1 MHPRRS
7 YSRWRLL
14 LAAPRSGAENMARD
28 SALQARAARTGETVF
43 SIYSWTRP
51 TLSFGRHQ
59 PAAGLYDV
67 ERIRSANVDV
77 VRRPTGGRAI
87 LHDHEVTYSV
97 TAPVK
102 DAAPLRETYARINRI
117 LLDGLR
123 RLGVDVELAS
133 PAERAPAPSTR
144 PCFET
149 PGEGE
154 LVARGS
160 KLVGSAQ
167 WRDEGALLQ
176 HGSILVDDDQSS
188 LPSFAAAAAAAV
200 AGTGP
205 QSDSIP
211 RPATLHALLGRSPE
225 IAEVASAMFDA
236 VRSLEDELATEMAEE
251 EIRGDTMT
259 HIPHFLDEGWTW
271 RR

>member
-14 LAAPRSGAENMARD
+14 IAAPRSGAENMARD
-28 SALQARAARTGETVF
+28 TALQARAARTGETVF

-59 PAAGLYDV
+59 PAAGLYDMDK
-67 ERIRSANVDV
+67 IRSANIDV

-97 TAPVK
+97 TAPVQ

-117 LLDGLR
+117 LLDGLG

-133 PAERAPAPSTR
+133 PRERAPAPSMR

-154 LVARGS
+154 LVARGGNS
-160 KLVGSAQ
+160 WAAHSGGTKERCCSTARSWSMMTKLRFRYSR
-167 WRDEGALLQ
+167 WPALERGLTRRS
-176 HGSILVDDDQSS
+176 GRRRSMRCLAV
-188 LPSFAAAAAAAV
+188 LPTSRRSRRYCSTRCARSRMKRRPKWTRKSFAE
-200 AGTGP
+200 
-205 QSDSIP
+205 
-211 RPATLHALLGRSPE
+211 RP
-225 IAEVASAMFDA
+225 
-236 VRSLEDELATEMAEE
+236 
-251 EIRGDTMT
+251 
-259 HIPHFLDEGWTW
+259 
-271 RR
+271 

>member
-59 PAAGLYDV
+59 PAAGLYDI

-87 LHDHEVTYSV
+87 LHDREVTYSV
-97 TAPVK
+97 TAPAG

-117 LLDGLR
+117 LLDGFA
-123 RLGVDVELAS
+123 RLGIDVELAA
-133 PAERAPAPSTR
+133 PRERAPAPSAR

-154 LVARGS
+154 LVANGS

-188 LPSFAAAAAAAV
+188 LPSFARPGKGAKD
-200 AGTGP
+200 G
-205 QSDSIP
+205 SIP
-211 RPATLHALLGRSPE
+211 RPATLRALLGRSPD
-225 IAEVASAMFDA
+225 IGEVASVMFDA
-236 VRSLEDELATEMAEE
+236 VRSREDQGATVMAEE
-251 EIRGDTMT
+251 EIRGETMSR
-259 HIPHFLDEGWTW
+259 IPHFLDEGWTW

>member
-7 YSRWRLL
+7 YTRWRLL
-14 LAAPRSGAENMARD
+14 FAAPRSGAENMARD
-28 SALQARAARTGETVF
+28 TALQTRAARTGETVF
-43 SIYSWTRP
+43 SIYSWARP

-59 PAAGLYDV
+59 PAAGLYDIAK
-67 ERIRSANVDV
+67 IRSANIDV

-97 TAPVK
+97 TAPAM
-102 DAAPLRETYARINRI
+102 DAEPLRATYDRINRI
-117 LLDGLR
+117 LLDGLA
-123 RLGVDVELAS
+123 RLGVAAEPAS
-133 PAERAPAPSTR
+133 VTERAAAPSTR

-149 PGEGE
+149 PSQGE
-154 LVARGS
+154 LVASGH

-167 WRDEGALLQ
+167 WREDGALLQ

-188 LPSFAAAAAAAV
+188 LALFATAAD
-200 AGTGP
+200 AGNP
-205 QSDSIP
+205 PVP
-211 RPATLHALLGRSPE
+211 RPATLHTLLGRSPA

-236 VRSLEDELATEMAEE
+236 VRAREDEDATEMDEE
-251 EIRGDTMT
+251 EIREEMMGR
-259 HIPHFLDEGWTW
+259 IPHFLDEGWTW

>member
-1 MHPRRS
+1 MHAQRS

-14 LAAPRSGAENMARD
+14 LTAPRSGAENMARD

-59 PAAGLYDV
+59 PATGRYDI
-67 ERIRSANVDV
+67 EKIRSANIDV

-97 TAPVK
+97 TAPVM
-102 DAAPLRETYARINRI
+102 DAAPLRETYARINHI
-117 LLDGLR
+117 LLDGLS
-123 RLGVDVELAS
+123 RLGVDVELA
-133 PAERAPAPSTR
+133 PPGGRAPAPSVR

-167 WRDEGALLQ
+167 WREAGALLQ
-176 HGSILVDDDQSS
+176 HGSILVEDDQSS
-188 LPSFAAAAAAAV
+188 LPSFAAAG
-200 AGTGP
+200 AGTRVDP
-205 QSDSIP
+205 IP

-236 VRSLEDELATEMAEE
+236 VRAKEDEAATEISEA
-251 EIRGDTMT
+251 EIRGETMSR
-259 HIPHFLDEGWTW
+259 IPHFLDEDWTW